1 MWKPFS
7 VSLMIN
13 TPIRIKS
20 FFLTSDL
27 SRTVL
32 LVNSAG
38 MGTDT
43 TLFEPLKREKI
54 ILQHAS
60 KQKLTIRS

>member
-1 MWKPFS
+1 
-7 VSLMIN
+7 MIN
-13 TPIRIKS
+13 IPIRIKS

-38 MGTDT
+38 MGMDT

-60 KQKLTIRS
+60 KQKINR